1 MVIPRTTSGEL
12 LDNLA
17 LARFEKKETR
27 MKPRSTHHRWA
38 LAIMGA
44 LMAISVAACG
54 SSGSSAVSSAVGT
67 HTAQA
72 AEAKATLASIL
83 LKVKT
88 NESGK
93 SIVGAFNECTPFT
106 KKGVDL
112 DHPQPGRV
120 EFLLQNVK
128 ELPSGQQG
136 PYAKEAAQVGKY
148 FVPHPISHSRAY
160 ASCVADHLPLSD
172 AGKKAQA
179 KACIKGKATS
189 AFHLGMHVVQV
200 INTMVDITLACYDQ
214 AAGLHPSPSA
224 SASASAS
231 GSATARA
238 PASSSTATTTPTVT
252 PSASASNGSPAAALG
267 RTRWGTAA

>member
-160 ASCVADHLPLSD
+160 ASCVGDHLPLSD
-172 AGKKAQA
+172 PGKKAQA

-224 SASASAS
+224 SAS

-238 PASSSTATTTPTVT
+238 PASSSTATTTPTA
-252 PSASASNGSPAAALG
+252 SASASNGSPAAALG

>member
-72 AEAKATLASIL
+72 AEAKATL
-83 LKVKT
+83 
-88 NESGK
+88 
-93 SIVGAFNECTPFT
+93 
-106 KKGVDL
+106 
-112 DHPQPGRV
+112 
-120 EFLLQNVK
+120 
-128 ELPSGQQG
+128 
-136 PYAKEAAQVGKY
+136 
-148 FVPHPISHSRAY
+148 
-160 ASCVADHLPLSD
+160 D

-224 SASASAS
+224 SAS

-238 PASSSTATTTPTVT
+238 PASSSTATTTPTA
-252 PSASASNGSPAAALG
+252 SASASNGSPAAALG